1 MESNTPSKAG
11 HLHIQE
17 EEGEQENEQIRET
30 ATFLSS
36 PRTLDLLEVGQQ
48 GLNNISLKRD
58 GVYNEIILE
67 SYTPSKAGHLH
78 IHGEENEGMHEETKT
93 HEIDTKTDS
102 KPEKEHIR
110 EAAIYP
116 SSPQTT

>member
-1 MESNTPSKAG
+1 MNNME
-11 HLHIQE
+11 Q
-17 EEGEQENEQIRET
+17 NEQTNNMEIAEEITLEQIKET
-30 ATFLSS
+30 TIFHSS
-36 PRTLDLLEVGQQ
+36 PKTLDLLEVGQP
-48 GLNNISLKRD
+48 GLDNTSLKRD
-58 GVYNEIILE
+58 GAYDEILLE
-67 SYTPSKAGHLH
+67 NNALSKAGHLH